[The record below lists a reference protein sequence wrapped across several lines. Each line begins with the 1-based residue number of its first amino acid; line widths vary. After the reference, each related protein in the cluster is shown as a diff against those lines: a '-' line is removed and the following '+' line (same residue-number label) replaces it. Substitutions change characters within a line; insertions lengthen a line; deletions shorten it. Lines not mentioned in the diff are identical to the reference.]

1 MKKKLYYISELL
13 TEDVGDY
20 NPYPTGFR
28 DLRVYEIINGE
39 LIEFYNIEHPME
51 DYALEILRDYL
62 LERFDNSDEIT
73 FNENDYEFIE
83 L

>member
-1 MKKKLYYISELL
+1 MKKKLYYVTEIL
-13 TEDVGDY
+13 TEEAGDY
-20 NPYPTGFR
+20 NHHPTRFR

-39 LIEFYNIEHPME
+39 LIEFYNTEHPIE
-51 DYALEILRDYL
+51 DYALKILRGHL